1 MRAIVMSLAIA
12 GFILSFGANSFGFN
26 QDDFLEE
33 LLYGENTWESDE
45 FKMLGGMND
54 EALIEMKVNLTNR
67 RQSHIS
73 RIAEVIVK
81 NDFQK
86 PSKYDQLEIDKEW
99 NIVHKCSEIED
110 QIRLIIKARRLWENK
125 HKEDTNNKQFAEKHP
140 IH

>member
-1 MRAIVMSLAIA
+1 MKKIANVAII
-12 GFILSFGANSFGFN
+12 GFILLVSANIFGFS
-26 QDDFLEE
+26 QEDFLED
-33 LLYGENTWESDE
+33 LLENKNTWESDE
-45 FKMLGGMND
+45 FKMLGGIND

-81 NDFQK
+81 NDFKK

-99 NIVHKCSEIED
+99 SMIHKCSEIED
-110 QIRLIIKARRLWENK
+110 QIRLIIKARRLWEEK
-125 HKEDTNNKQFAEKHP
+125 YKEDTIKQFAERPP

>member
-1 MRAIVMSLAIA
+1 MRAIIVSLAIA
-12 GFILSFGANSFGFN
+12 GFILSFGTNGFGFS

-54 EALIEMKVNLTNR
+54 EVLIEMKVNLTNR
-67 RQSHIS
+67 KQSHIS
-73 RIAEVIVK
+73 HIAEVIVK

-99 NIVHKCSEIED
+99 SMVHKCSEIED
-110 QIRLIIKARRLWENK
+110 QIRLIIKARRLWEDK
-125 HKEDTNNKQFAEKHP
+125 HKEDTVNKQFAEKHP

>member
-1 MRAIVMSLAIA
+1 MRAIIVSLAI
-12 GFILSFGANSFGFN
+12 GFILSFGTNGFGFS

-54 EALIEMKVNLTNR
+54 EVLIEMKVNLTNR
-67 RQSHIS
+67 KQSHIS
-73 RIAEVIVK
+73 HIAEVIVK

-99 NIVHKCSEIED
+99 SMVHKCSEIED
-110 QIRLIIKARRLWENK
+110 QIRLIIKARRLLL
-125 HKEDTNNKQFAEKHP
+125 
-140 IH
+140 

>member
-1 MRAIVMSLAIA
+1 MRAIIMLLAII
-12 GFILSFGANSFGFN
+12 GFILSFGMSSFGFN
-26 QDDFLEE
+26 QDDFLEG
-33 LLYGENTWESDE
+33 LLYSENTWESDE

-54 EALIEMKVNLTNR
+54 EALIEMKINLTNR

-73 RIAEVIVK
+73 CIAEVIVK

-99 NIVHKCSEIED
+99 NIVRKCSEIED

-125 HKEDTNNKQFAEKHP
+125 HQEDTINKQFAEKHP